1 MNSVTND
8 ISSMQIVLLPDNL
21 WERTF
26 VEVSDESSGR
36 QCTIAI
42 ATSGTNAAFEDIGR
56 ENRNLEIHSS

>member
-26 VEVSDESSGR
+26 VEVSDESSSR

-42 ATSGTNAAFEDIGR
+42 ATSGTNAAF
-56 ENRNLEIHSS
+56 